1 MRARMPDKL
10 RQCAVVCRGAR
21 TWGVAVKTIDEML
34 SLRLLTPDQHSEIG
48 AWIAQGRT
56 PEAILQMP
64 PSLWRTLELASVLM
78 DFDRALLQPPSL
90 DEGS

>member
-1 MRARMPDKL
+1 M
-10 RQCAVVCRGAR
+10 
-21 TWGVAVKTIDEML
+21 KTIDEML

-56 PEAILQMP
+56 PEAIMQMP

-90 DEGS
+90 DAEGAEGPP